1 VGARGQASP
10 AVSDLAL
17 ASAPSVLGGA
27 VPAGLPDAVWS
38 GAVHQVAP
46 GRVLLRI
53 PGLARAVVD
62 ARGETTIEADPDAD
76 PRDLRWLLDR
86 AVQEVRNLLA
96 GRLMLRA
103 ATVAI
108 DGGAVALIGEGASGK
123 SVTAATLALRGHTVL
138 SDHRLDLDIR
148 ERAQALPTAGD
159 VDLWPDAVE
168 LLGLPRDRGSVVRP
182 ALAKR
187 AYRFPM
193 AEAAPLALV
202 VELCQVADVGKP
214 RPMSLPGGEAIEC
227 LHAATVAGVLL
238 EPLGLCP
245 AHFRWMVAIAKSADL
260 VRLEVDRDR
269 RDPYEV
275 ADAVEALVR

>member
-1 VGARGQASP
+1 M
-10 AVSDLAL
+10 SDLAF
-17 ASAPSVLGGA
+17 ASAPSAPDGV
-27 VPAGLPDAVWS
+27 VPTGLPDAVWS

-62 ARGETTIEADPDAD
+62 ARGETTIEANPDAD

-86 AVQEVRNLLA
+86 SVREVRDLLA

-103 ATVAI
+103 AAVAI
-108 DGGAVALIGEGASGK
+108 DGRAVALVGDGASGK
-123 SVTAATLALRGHTVL
+123 STTAAALALRGHTIL
-138 SDHRLDLDIR
+138 SDHRLDIDIG
-148 ERAQALPTAGD
+148 ERAQALPTDAGL
-159 VDLWPDAVE
+159 DLWPDAVE
-168 LLGLPRDRGSVVRP
+168 LLGPPRHVGSVVRP

-187 AYRFPM
+187 AYRFPA

-202 VELCQVADVGKP
+202 VKLRQVADVGKP

-227 LHAATVAGVLL
+227 LRAATVAGVLL